1 MDWKERISISAKVM
15 RGVAC
20 IKGTRVPVYSIIGML
35 GAGDTRE
42 QILEA
47 FSELKPPDI
56 DAALAYAAWKLTE
69 QEYQLVH
76 A

>member
-1 MDWKERISISAKVM
+1 MNQMDRISINPKIM

-20 IKGTRVPVYSIIGML
+20 IQGTRVPVYSIIGML
-35 GAGDTRE
+35 GAGDTKE

-47 FSELKPPDI
+47 FPELTAADI
-56 DAALAYAAWKLTE
+56 EAALAYAAWKLTE

>member
-1 MDWKERISISAKVM
+1 MDWKDRISINPKIM

-35 GAGDTRE
+35 GAGDTNE

-47 FSELKPPDI
+47 FAELKTADI
-56 DAALAYAAWKLTE
+56 EAALSYAAWKLTE